1 MKKIILLL
9 CFVPFIGFG
18 QLLKTKELSEAVP
31 ANGTNYKDVG
41 IWLNKLNMYSTKE
54 FERTP
59 VGIKHL
65 IEELDELLK
74 LNKLDINQPDSDK
87 SLYAIYA
94 KDIHEYGSLNTSLLA
109 SDAEIDMSW
118 LILPKNLIKVELNK
132 NQYIIIV
139 K

>member
-1 MKKIILLL
+1 M
-9 CFVPFIGFG
+9 
-18 QLLKTKELSEAVP
+18 
-31 ANGTNYKDVG
+31 
-41 IWLNKLNMYSTKE
+41 
-54 FERTP
+54 
-59 VGIKHL
+59 
-65 IEELDELLK
+65 DELLK
-74 LNKLDINQPDSDK
+74 LNKLDSNQPDSDK